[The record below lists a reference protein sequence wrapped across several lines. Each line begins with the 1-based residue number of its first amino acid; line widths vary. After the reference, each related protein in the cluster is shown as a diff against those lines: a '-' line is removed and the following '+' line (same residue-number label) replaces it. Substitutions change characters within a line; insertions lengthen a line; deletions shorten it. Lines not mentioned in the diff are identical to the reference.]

1 MERAHAARAYLVL
14 LAARRMH
21 RRATTESA
29 TLIRVP
35 TKEEASWDRR
45 RHVRVRPAADYD
57 VRVEVVEGA
66 VFSRVEVVDLSLGG
80 LGILIEPP
88 VDNYQLGALLELR
101 IATPVA
107 EPVRVAAVVRH
118 RARGVCGV
126 EFQRLADVA
135 LGALERVVAEL
146 LERGNQA

>member
-1 MERAHAARAYLVL
+1 MDRRGRA
-14 LAARRMH
+14 
-21 RRATTESA
+21 ESA
-29 TLIRVP
+29 SLIRVP
-35 TKEEASWDRR
+35 TKEQTGWDRR

-66 VFSRVEVVDLSLGG
+66 VYSRVDVVDMSLGG

-88 VDNYQLGALLELR
+88 VDTTELGAVLELR

-107 EPVRVAAVVRH
+107 EPVRAVAVVRH

-126 EFQRLADVA
+126 EFQQLGGAALA
-135 LGALERVVAEL
+135 ALEIVVGEL

>member
-1 MERAHAARAYLVL
+1 
-14 LAARRMH
+14 MH

-35 TKEEASWDRR
+35 TKEEVNWDRR
-45 RHVRVRPAADYD
+45 RHVRVRPAVDYD

-66 VFSRVEVVDLSLGG
+66 VFSRVEVVDISLGG

-101 IATPVA
+101 VATPAA

-126 EFQRLADVA
+126 EFQRLSDVA
-135 LGALERVVAEL
+135 LAALESVVSEL

>member
-1 MERAHAARAYLVL
+1 VR
-14 LAARRMH
+14 
-21 RRATTESA
+21 
-29 TLIRVP
+29 P
-35 TKEEASWDRR
+35 KEETSWDRR

-57 VRVEVVEGA
+57 VRVELVDGA

-88 VDNYQLGALLELR
+88 IDTRELGAALELR
-101 IATPVA
+101 VGTPEA
-107 EPVRVAAVVRH
+107 EPVRVKAVVRH

-126 EFQRLADVA
+126 EFQNLDEAALAA
-135 LGALERVVAEL
+135 LRRAVAEL